1 MSHRHTQM
9 GSTNTQMHA
18 DIQWEVIRYQVT
30 MLVGLCLT
38 DRPSYIN
45 LTDAG
50 SGSNKAS
57 WPHTGMHSHK
67 EADARTHR
75 DRFYSHSAFMRHM
88 VESLQASKHAH
99 THLTSCHISYWAG
112 GKIFSFHSGIKTNLF
127 PLFFS
132 SGGF

>member
-1 MSHRHTQM
+1 MKEKGDEPQTHTDGEHKHTDTRRHT
-9 GSTNTQMHA
+9 
-18 DIQWEVIRYQVT
+18 
-30 MLVGLCLT
+30 VGGNQISGYSAGWRLCLT

-88 VESLQASKHAH
+88 VESLEASKHTH
-99 THLTSCHISYWAG
+99 THLHATSVIG
-112 GKIFSFHSGIKTNLF
+112 QGVLKL
-127 PLFFS
+127 
-132 SGGF
+132 